1 MPSTARNAAPPA
13 QHERMRLALADF
25 DAIYEEM
32 VGYVWNVVAHMG
44 VHPSDAEDVVQEVF
58 VTVYRRLGEFEGRA
72 RLKTWVFR
80 IAVHLVQHYF
90 RTHVRKPGDRATVKG
105 TEIHVLADQRENGP
119 ASHVERMERYDAL
132 DRVLAELDE
141 AKRLVFVLAE
151 LEEMTLS
158 EESARFVEQ
167 TPTPSRPDC
176 ARLGKHSKR
185 RWRAFKR
192 GNWGGRDDERARTG
206 SSRVRRVAPE
216 GQVAA

>member
-25 DAIYEEM
+25 DAVYEEM
-32 VGYVWNVVAHMG
+32 VGYVWNVVSHMG

-72 RLKTWVFR
+72 LLKTWVFR

-90 RTHVRKPGDRATVKG
+90 RTHVRKPGDRATMKG

-141 AKRLVFVLAE
+141 PKRLVFVLAE

-158 EESARFVEQ
+158 EIGEVVGANANTVATRLRAARQAFEKALARFQ
-167 TPTPSRPDC
+167 
-176 ARLGKHSKR
+176 ARELGR
-185 RWRAFKR
+185 R
-192 GNWGGRDDERARTG
+192 G
-206 SSRVRRVAPE
+206 P
-216 GQVAA
+216 

>member
-1 MPSTARNAAPPA
+1 
-13 QHERMRLALADF
+13 
-25 DAIYEEM
+25 M

-44 VHPSDAEDVVQEVF
+44 VHRSDAEDVVQEVF

-72 RLKTWVFR
+72 LLKTWVFG

-158 EESARFVEQ
+158 EIGEIVGANANTVATRLRAARQAFEKALARFQ
-167 TPTPSRPDC
+167 
-176 ARLGKHSKR
+176 ARELG
-185 RWRAFKR
+185 
-192 GNWGGRDDERARTG
+192 RTG
-206 SSRVRRVAPE
+206 R
-216 GQVAA
+216 